1 MPSPDFSKYINLTV
15 YDVEPYTIYDDAIN
29 YAKTALP
36 ELEPRRGTIE
46 DALLQATAYSTSLMV
61 GAINR
66 LPNGLMEGILKL
78 MGFARL
84 EATYATGNVLFTVYD
99 NSGMTIRSGTVIQY
113 EVISGD
119 KITSYAFET
128 IANLLIPAGETT
140 GEIGIKAINA
150 GLYPLLLTGQGLTL
164 VSPAASVLTA
174 VLTENLIIGSNAET
188 DAAYFNR
195 ATQHLSTLNTTLCTA
210 GQISNYIKVNY
221 PNITY
226 FQVYDL
232 TIAGNM
238 SFDWVAPGYIT
249 IAMCDVVGDPI
260 STAISDPMFADI
272 AARGVAGLQ
281 YNKYDML
288 HENLNISCG
297 IVVSSGFSPS
307 TVAASV
313 KSAIE
318 AYLSFEGFNFS
329 QHVYTNQLIAIA
341 SQVAGCRYVTFL
353 SMDSYEGDGSIVDG
367 VLTLTNKGEIPI
379 GVVDVT
385 VV

>member
-1 MPSPDFSKYINLTV
+1 MASPDFSTYIDLTI
-15 YDVEPYTIYDDAIN
+15 YDVEPYTIYEDAVT

-36 ELEPRRGTIE
+36 ELQPRRGTVE

-66 LPNGLMEGILKL
+66 LPNGLMEGILNL
-78 MGFARL
+78 MGFTRL
-84 EATYATGNVLFTVYD
+84 EATYATGTVLFTVY
-99 NSGMTIRSGTVIQY
+99 NNAGMTIRAGTVIQY
-113 EVISGD
+113 EVVDGTT
-119 KITSYAFET
+119 ITSYPFET
-128 IANLLIPAGETT
+128 IADLVIPEGDTT
-140 GEIGIKAINA
+140 GEIGIKALSA
-150 GLYPLLLTGQGLTL
+150 GLYPLLLIGQALTL

-174 VLTENLIIGSNAET
+174 VLTENLLIGSNAEG

-260 STAISDPMFADI
+260 SNTIYDPMFADI
-272 AARGVAGLQ
+272 TERGVAGLA
-281 YNKYDML
+281 YNQYDMI
-288 HENLNISCG
+288 HENLNISCE
-297 IVVSSGFSPS
+297 IVVSSGYSPS
-307 TVAASV
+307 TVATNV
-313 KSAIE
+313 KTAIE
-318 AYLSFEGFNFS
+318 SYLSFEGFDFS
-329 QHVYTNQLIAIA
+329 QYVYANQLVAIA
-341 SQVAGCRYVTFL
+341 SQVAGVRYVTSL
-353 SMDSYEGDGSIVDG
+353 TMDSYEGAGTIVDG

-379 GVVDVT
+379 GAVDVT
-385 VV
+385 VA